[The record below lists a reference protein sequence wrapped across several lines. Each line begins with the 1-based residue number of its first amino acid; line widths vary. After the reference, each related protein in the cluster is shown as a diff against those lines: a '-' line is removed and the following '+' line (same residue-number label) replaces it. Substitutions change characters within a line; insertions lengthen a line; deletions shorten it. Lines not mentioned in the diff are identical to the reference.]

1 MVLKQKVLKKL
12 REVSPCFLS
21 GESLAQGEGVSRAAV
36 WKAVL
41 SLRKNG
47 YRISG
52 SPRRGYRLVE
62 PPDLLTAHEVEPYL
76 RTKVMGRV
84 GYHHFKELSSTNDK
98 AKILAAEGCAEG
110 TLVVAEAQTAGRGR
124 LGRSWHSPLGSG
136 LYFSLILRPDF
147 APHLAPRITL
157 LGGVA
162 LCLAIREL
170 TGVKAGIKWPNDVMV
185 RNRKVGGILT
195 EMEAEA
201 DAIHHLILGFGV
213 NINMENC
220 DLPAPLKA
228 TSLMLETGKRQSRA
242 QILAR
247 ILWEVEE
254 SWNRLLKEGFGPIA
268 DAWRHMSVT
277 LGRLVGV
284 ETEGGVVVGR
294 AKDIDEQGALLLTDQ
309 GGHPHRVTHG
319 EVLHVR

>member
-1 MVLKQKVLKKL
+1 MALKQEVLKKL

-21 GESLAQGEGVSRAAV
+21 GEALAQGEGVSRAAV
-36 WKAVL
+36 WKAVTN
-41 SLRKNG
+41 LRKAG

-62 PPDLLTAHEVEPYL
+62 PPDLLTPQEVEPHL

-84 GYHHFKELSSTNDK
+84 GYHHYKELSSTNDK
-98 AKILAAEGCAEG
+98 AKALAAQGCAHG
-110 TLVVAEAQTAGRGR
+110 TLVVAEAQKAGRGR

-136 LYFSLILRPDF
+136 LYFSLVLRPDF
-147 APHLAPRITL
+147 APHLAPRVTL

-162 LCLAIREL
+162 LCRAIREL
-170 TGVKAGIKWPNDVMV
+170 TGVEAGIKWPNDVLV
-185 RNRKVGGILT
+185 KQRKVGGILT

-213 NINMENC
+213 NVNMESC

-242 QILAR
+242 QILAG
-247 ILWEVEE
+247 ILLRVEE
-254 SWNRLLKEGFGPIA
+254 LWNRLLSDGFEPIA
-268 DAWRHMSVT
+268 DAWREASVT

-284 ETEGGVVVGR
+284 EKEGGVIVGR
-294 AKDIDEQGALLLTDQ
+294 AKDIDEEGALLLTDQ
-309 GGHPHRVTHG
+309 GGHFHRITYG